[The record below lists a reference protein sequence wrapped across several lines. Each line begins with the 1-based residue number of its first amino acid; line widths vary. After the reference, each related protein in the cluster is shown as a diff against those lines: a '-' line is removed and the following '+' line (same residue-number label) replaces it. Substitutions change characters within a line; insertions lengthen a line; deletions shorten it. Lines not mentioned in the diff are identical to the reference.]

1 MMTSDFQP
9 GQTLRLGTRGSPL
22 AMAQAVETK
31 QRIAAA
37 APQVGIEIV
46 DIKTTGDKV
55 VDRRLAEIGGKGL
68 FTKELDDALLDGRI
82 DFGVH
87 SMKDMETWLPD
98 GIEIAAVL
106 PREDPRDAL
115 VSYVANSIDSL
126 PKGAVIGTA
135 SLRRQ
140 AQLLARRPDL
150 SVVMFRGNV
159 QTRLEKLARGE
170 AAATF
175 LATAGLNRLGV
186 EIDAVT
192 PLETDTM
199 LPAVAQGAIAITVRA
214 GDDRTRGIVALLN
227 DAETAARTATER
239 GFLAALDGSCR
250 TPIAGL
256 AELSGDGSKI
266 MFRGL
271 VVRPDGSGLMTVADE
286 GPVEDAEEI
295 GLRAGRVVRPK
306 MDRGYFE

>member
-1 MMTSDFQP
+1 MMNTNIETRE
-9 GQTLRLGTRGSPL
+9 TLRLGTRGSPL
-22 AMAQAVETK
+22 AMAQAVETR
-31 QRIAAA
+31 QRLA
-37 APQVGIEIV
+37 GIQPDLSVEIV
-46 DIKTTGDKV
+46 EIKTTGDRV

-115 VSYVANSIDSL
+115 VSYVADSIEAL
-126 PKGAVIGTA
+126 PEGAVIGTA

-150 SVVMFRGNV
+150 EVVMFRGNV
-159 QTRLEKLARGE
+159 QTRMAKLKRGE
-170 AAATF
+170 AVATF

-186 EIDAVT
+186 SDDAVR
-192 PLETDTM
+192 PLSTDTM
-199 LPAVAQGAIAITVRA
+199 LPAVAQGAIAITIRRGDEPARA
-214 GDDRTRGIVALLN
+214 AIAQLN
-227 DAETAARTATER
+227 DPASAIRTTAER

-256 AELSGDGSKI
+256 AEISEDGTSLS
-266 MFRGL
+266 FRGL
-271 VVRPDGSGLMTVADE
+271 VARPDGTGMMTVSDE
-286 GPVEDAEEI
+286 GPVEEAEEI
-295 GLRAGRVVRPK
+295 GLRAGRGLRPR
-306 MDRGYFE
+306 MDQGYFE

>member
-1 MMTSDFQP
+1 
-9 GQTLRLGTRGSPL
+9 
-22 AMAQAVETK
+22 MAQAVETK
-31 QRIAAA
+31 RRIAEAD
-37 APQVGIEIV
+37 PQTDVEIV
-46 DIKTTGDKV
+46 EIKTTGDQV
-55 VDRRLAEIGGKGL
+55 VDRRLADIGGKGL

-115 VSYVANSIDSL
+115 VSYVADSIDALPEGSL
-126 PKGAVIGTA
+126 IGTA

-150 SVVMFRGNV
+150 KVTMFRGNV
-159 QTRLEKLARGE
+159 QTRLEKLRRGE
-170 AAATF
+170 AVATF

-186 EIDAVT
+186 DIDAVR
-192 PLETDTM
+192 PLSTETM
-199 LPAVAQGAIAITVRA
+199 LPAVAQGAIAITVRT
-214 GDDRTRGIVALLN
+214 GDDATRKVISLLN
-227 DAETAARTATER
+227 DPVSAARVTTER

-256 AELSGDGSKI
+256 AELSSDGTRI
-266 MFRGL
+266 TFRGL
-271 VVRPDGSGLMTVADE
+271 VVRPDGSGMMTVSDE
-286 GPVEDAEEI
+286 GPVEEAEEI
-295 GLRAGRVVRPK
+295 GLRAGREVRPK
-306 MDRGYFE
+306 MDQGYFE

>member
-1 MMTSDFQP
+1 
-9 GQTLRLGTRGSPL
+9 
-22 AMAQAVETK
+22 MAQAVEAK

-37 APQVGIEIV
+37 APQIGIDII

-126 PKGAVIGTA
+126 PEGAVIGTA

-140 AQLLARRPDL
+140 AQLLAMRPDL

-186 EIDAVT
+186 SIEAVT
-192 PLETDTM
+192 PLETETM

-256 AELSGDGSKI
+256 AELAGDGERI
-266 MFRGL
+266 TFRGL

-295 GLRAGRVVRPK
+295 GLRAGRKVRPG